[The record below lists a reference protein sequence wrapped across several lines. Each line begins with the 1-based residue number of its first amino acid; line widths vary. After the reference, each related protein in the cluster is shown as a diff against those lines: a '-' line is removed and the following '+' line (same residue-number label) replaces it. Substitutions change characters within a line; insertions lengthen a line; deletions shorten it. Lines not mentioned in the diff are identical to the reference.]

1 MRVICEHTGGFIG
14 RRSCSELGRS
24 AGFCTQAVEKNLW
37 PRELPET
44 PAGAVHGP
52 QRFTQSDIESV

>member
-14 RRSCSELGRS
+14 RRSCSEPGRS

-44 PAGAVHGP
+44 PRRHSTRAPTFHAV
-52 QRFTQSDIESV
+52 